1 MSDNQSKQAFW
12 GYCVTT
18 AILCLVM
25 VGGGV
30 SDLLKIDQM
39 KEVMDTLGYPAY
51 LMTILG
57 VAKLLGAVAILVPGF
72 ARLKELGVRGF
83 YVRPAGSVYIPRSS
97 GRTNTTDHHPNCVFD
112 RRDCVLGFTARF
124 PETALQRT
132 SGLIA

>member
-72 ARLKELGVRGF
+72 ARLKEWA
-83 YVRPAGSVYIPRSS
+83 YA
-97 GRTNTTDHHPNCVFD
+97 
-112 RRDCVLGFTARF
+112 GFTFDLLGASISHAAVGEPIPQIIIPIVF
-124 PETALQRT
+124 LIVAIASWALRPD
-132 SGLIA
+132 SRKLPSSAPAA